1 ERAIAGMNAGH
12 DRGLVVLQ
20 LRVVRQIL
28 GEMPEQT
35 GARTD
40 ANQEHDGPGRE
51 QKAAEAQQQSHCGIP
66 ICRILMRHGPLP
78 AAAPRSG
85 NAINPKLSTSF
96 PQASNVQAPH
106 VEATTAA
113 LY

>member
-1 ERAIAGMNAGH
+1 
-12 DRGLVVLQ
+12 
-20 LRVVRQIL
+20 
-28 GEMPEQT
+28 MPEQT

-40 ANQEHDGPGRE
+40 GNQEHDGPGRE

-96 PQASNVQAPH
+96 PRAPH

-113 LY
+113 LYKFVGRRRKALSKPGNSWQNPGFLCSN